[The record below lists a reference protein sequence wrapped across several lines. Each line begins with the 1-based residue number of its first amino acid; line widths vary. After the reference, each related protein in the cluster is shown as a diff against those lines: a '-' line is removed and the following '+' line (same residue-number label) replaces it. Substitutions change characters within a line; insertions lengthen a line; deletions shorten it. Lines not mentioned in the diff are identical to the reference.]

1 MGELL
6 RQPLMLGL
14 DFHLISIFF
23 DIAHFTKFKRGS
35 SLFMEKSLLVEKSKA
50 EETPWENI
58 RKKKTGLKKKERV
71 PFCQEKKKKSLC
83 GSDWYWR
90 SPRWRPDFEQ
100 RSRRQTQIC
109 YTWWSLLCRPPQPF
123 TERSRLK

>member
-1 MGELL
+1 
-6 RQPLMLGL
+6 
-14 DFHLISIFF
+14 
-23 DIAHFTKFKRGS
+23 
-35 SLFMEKSLLVEKSKA
+35 MEKSLLVEKSKA

-58 RKKKTGLKKKERV
+58 RKKKTGLKKKE
-71 PFCQEKKKKSLC
+71 KSLC

-90 SPRWRPDFEQ
+90 SPRGRPDFEQ